1 MDIQQIVAAQRGYF
15 ESGHTLPVSARLHAL
30 KKLRSCI
37 QSEEEMLRQALFED
51 LNKSKFESYLC
62 EIGMVLDEL
71 GYAIKKLEHWAR
83 PKRVPTPL
91 AQFPSRSFVIREPYG
106 VTLIMAP
113 WNYPFLLCLDPLIA
127 AIAAGNCAVL
137 KPSNY
142 APATSHAIAKL
153 IQAVFPPE
161 WVTVV
166 EGGRAENTALLDQR
180 FDFIFFTGGK
190 TVGQLVMEKA
200 SAHLTPVLL
209 ELGGKSPVIVDKTAD
224 LALTARRIAF
234 GKLLNAGQT
243 CVAPDYVLVDRSIK
257 DELARRL
264 QQEFAAM
271 LGPDPLQNPDY
282 VRIINRRHFERL
294 TELLEGETI
303 LCGGHSRADERSG
316 WIEPTLVEGTPACKP
331 MQQEIF
337 GPILPILAVDGLEEA
352 IQFVTHHEKPLALY
366 LFTKDKKAEQ
376 EVLKRC
382 SFGGG
387 CVNDTVIHLASHHMG
402 FGGVGQSGMGSY
414 HGERGFLAFSHEKS
428 IVKKSL
434 WLDLPMRY
442 LPYKS
447 SNEKLVRFFMK

>member
-1 MDIQQIVAAQRGYF
+1 MSIEQIVAAQRSYF
-15 ESGHTLPVSARLHAL
+15 ESGRTFSVAQRKNAL
-30 KKLRSCI
+30 TELRRCI
-37 QSEEEMLRQALFED
+37 KAEEASLQQALAQD
-51 LNKSKFESYLC
+51 LNKSGFESYLC

-71 GYAIKKLEHWAR
+71 GYAIKKLEQWAK

-91 AQFPSRSFVIREPYG
+91 AQFPSHSFVMREPYG
-106 VTLIMAP
+106 VALIMAP
-113 WNYPFLLCLDPLIA
+113 WNYPFLLCIDPLIA
-127 AIAAGNCAVL
+127 AVAAGNCVVL

-142 APATSHAIAKL
+142 APATSHAIAEL
-153 IQAVFPPE
+153 IKKVFPPE

-190 TVGQLVMEKA
+190 AVGQLVMQKA
-200 SAHLTPVLL
+200 SSHLTPVLL
-209 ELGGKSPVIVDKTAD
+209 ELGGKSPVIVDKSAD

-243 CVAPDYVLVDRSIK
+243 CVAPDYVLVDKSLK
-257 DELARRL
+257 AELAQRL
-264 QQEFAAM
+264 QQEFTAM
-271 LGPDPLQNPDY
+271 LGTDPLHNPGY

-294 TELLEGETI
+294 TGLLEGETL
-303 LCGGHSRADERSG
+303 LCGGHSRADDRSG
-316 WIEPTLVEGTPACKP
+316 WIEPTLVDATPDCKP

-337 GPILPILAVDGLEEA
+337 GPILPLIGVESTDEA
-352 IQFVTHHEKPLALY
+352 IHFVNQREKPLALY
-366 LFTKDKKAEQ
+366 LFTKDKTVEQ
-376 EVLKRC
+376 QVLKRC

-428 IVKKSL
+428 IVKKGL

-442 LPYKS
+442 LPYTAL
-447 SNEKLVRFFMK
+447 NEKLVRFFLK